1 MDEQPTSRWRRV
13 INFLNKVSSTM
24 LVYVVVMGASY
35 GFGMLVHDLSR
46 IWELYQET
54 QRLERGV
61 FDELPQQGPGP
72 KIMV

>member
-1 MDEQPTSRWRRV
+1 MDDEPISRWRRAV
-13 INFLNKVSSTM
+13 NFLNQVTTTM
-24 LVYVVVMGASY
+24 LFYMLVVGSSY
-35 GFGMLVHDLSR
+35 GFGMLVSDLST
-46 IWELYQET
+46 IWELYQEK